1 MVGEEDIG
9 SNLDDS
15 NAKDNIETKAT
26 KVEIGNN
33 QVVVSNELKNKKVF
47 FVVMCNKPLHR
58 CMETFNHGWGNTWY
72 KGDMILGGIWYKL
85 MVGPST

>member
-1 MVGEEDIG
+1 
-9 SNLDDS
+9 
-15 NAKDNIETKAT
+15 
-26 KVEIGNN
+26 
-33 QVVVSNELKNKKVF
+33 
-47 FVVMCNKPLHR
+47 MCNKPLHR